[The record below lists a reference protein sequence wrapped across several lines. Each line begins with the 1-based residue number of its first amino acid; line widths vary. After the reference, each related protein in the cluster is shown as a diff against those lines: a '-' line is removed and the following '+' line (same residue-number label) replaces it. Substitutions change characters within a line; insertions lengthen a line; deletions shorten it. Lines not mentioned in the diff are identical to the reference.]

1 MNDTGILGYTGNKSI
16 SIPANFEKKIKEMNK
31 LNNKLAIVTG
41 GNSGIGYATAKELI
55 AEGAKVIITGRRKEA
70 IEKAA
75 VELGAISFVADQGKL
90 EDIDNF
96 KIEVEKQ
103 FGKVDILFI
112 NAGITGTLGP
122 IENMSAENFDNVMG
136 INFRGAY
143 FTLSKFI
150 PLLNDGASVV
160 FLSSN
165 VATTSKPNSSIYQ
178 ASKAALNSIAKTA
191 AAELAPRKIRVNLVS
206 PGPTKTE
213 IMTKAGL
220 DEKTL
225 QGLDEWLISGIPLQK
240 MGTAEDV
247 AKAVIYLSDNNVA
260 SFMTGTEI
268 LMDGGMVL

>member
-1 MNDTGILGYTGNKSI
+1 MYSVILVTKVYQ
-16 SIPANFEKKIKEMNK
+16 FEITLSKKFKEMNK
-31 LNNKLAIVTG
+31 FNNKVAIVTG

-55 AEGAKVIITGRRKEA
+55 VEGASVIITGRRKEA

-75 VELGAISFVADQGKL
+75 EQLGAIPFLADQGKL
-90 EDIDNF
+90 QDIDSLKNE
-96 KIEVEKQ
+96 IENQ

-112 NAGITGTLGP
+112 NAGITGTLDS
-122 IENMSAENFDNVMG
+122 IENMSSENFDNVMD

-143 FTLSKFI
+143 FTLGKFI

-165 VATTSKPNSSIYQ
+165 VATTYKANSSVYQ

-191 AAELAPRKIRVNLVS
+191 AAELAPRKIRVNIVS

-225 QGLDEWLISGIPLQK
+225 EGLDEWLIGGIPLQK

-247 AKAVIYLSDNNVA
+247 AKAVVYLSDNEVA

-268 LMDGGMVL
+268 LIDGGMIL

>member
-1 MNDTGILGYTGNKSI
+1 
-16 SIPANFEKKIKEMNK
+16 MNK
-31 LNNKLAIVTG
+31 LNHKVAIVTG

-75 VELGAISFVADQGKL
+75 EELGAISFVADQGKL

-96 KIEVEKQ
+96 KTQVEEQ

-112 NAGITGTLGP
+112 NAGITGTLGS
-122 IENMSAENFDNVMG
+122 IETMSAENFDNVMG

-225 QGLDEWLISGIPLQK
+225 EGLNEWLISGIPLQK
-240 MGTAEDV
+240 MGSAEDV

>member
-1 MNDTGILGYTGNKSI
+1 MN
-16 SIPANFEKKIKEMNK
+16 AF
-31 LNNKLAIVTG
+31 NNKLAIVTG

-75 VELGAISFVADQGKL
+75 GELGAIPFVADQANL
-90 EDIDNF
+90 DDIDAL
-96 KIEVEKQ
+96 KKEVENQ
-103 FGKVDILFI
+103 YGKVDILFI
-112 NAGITGTLGP
+112 NAGITGTLGS
-122 IENMSAENFDNVMG
+122 IENMNPENFDNVMN

-165 VATTSKPNSSIYQ
+165 VATTYRPNSSIYQ
-178 ASKAALNSIAKTA
+178 ASKAGLNSIAKTA
-191 AAELAPRKIRVNLVS
+191 AVELAPRKIRVNIVS

-225 QGLDEWLISGIPLQK
+225 EGLDAWLTDQIPLKK

-247 AKAVIYLSDNNVA
+247 AKAVVYLSNNNVA

-268 LMDGGMVL
+268 LIDGGMIL

>member
-1 MNDTGILGYTGNKSI
+1 M
-16 SIPANFEKKIKEMNK
+16 KKF
-31 LNNKLAIVTG
+31 NNKLAIVTG

-55 AEGAKVIITGRRKEA
+55 AEGAQVIITGRRKEA

-75 VELGAISFVADQGKL
+75 EELGAISFVADQGKL
-90 EDIDNF
+90 DDIDHF
-96 KIEVEKQ
+96 KAQVEKQ

-160 FLSSN
+160 FSN

-178 ASKAALNSIAKTA
+178 AS
-191 AAELAPRKIRVNLVS
+191 
-206 PGPTKTE
+206 
-213 IMTKAGL
+213 
-220 DEKTL
+220 
-225 QGLDEWLISGIPLQK
+225 
-240 MGTAEDV
+240 
-247 AKAVIYLSDNNVA
+247 
-260 SFMTGTEI
+260 
-268 LMDGGMVL
+268 